1 MTWGS
6 TKAIVAFVLLLY
18 TRLRNTYIHT
28 YLYIFINIIAEY
40 TNEDSLSSASIG
52 SQILLRSV
60 VGFAGTKE
68 PIKKDCAAIKPGC
81 WGLERGLCL
90 MTKSTE

>member
-1 MTWGS
+1 M
-6 TKAIVAFVLLLY
+6 LLLY
-18 TRLRNTYIHT
+18 IRLRNTYIHT
-28 YLYIFINIIAEY
+28 YIIYIYIYIFINIIAEY

>member
-1 MTWGS
+1 MSWGS

-18 TRLRNTYIHT
+18 IRLRNTYI
-28 YLYIFINIIAEY
+28 YILLFLLFINIIVEY

-52 SQILLRSV
+52 SQILPRSV

-68 PIKKDCAAIKPGC
+68 PISRLCRHQTWLLGPGK
-81 WGLERGLCL
+81 GVVPDD
-90 MTKSTE
+90 